1 MIRTRHLL
9 AGIRGDT
16 ARAKSYVRLGVTP
29 PPHRKDGRDGA
40 AAARRVAPSPHRIV
54 SKSTTHARAQ
64 IAELESSCYWIRQLI
79 ALVCGLACGV
89 TAVTGAP
96 AFIAFGSLHMILVA
110 GVMRSSAVDDAST
123 ERRWAMAQEGLTAS
137 LGTFVVTWTLAW
149 GRSIS

>member
-1 MIRTRHLL
+1 MIRTRHPRWNTRRYGTGKVLRPPSEFL
-9 AGIRGDT
+9 
-16 ARAKSYVRLGVTP
+16 
-29 PPHRKDGRDGA
+29 PPHRKDGRDG
-40 AAARRVAPSPHRIV
+40 AARRVAPSPHRIV